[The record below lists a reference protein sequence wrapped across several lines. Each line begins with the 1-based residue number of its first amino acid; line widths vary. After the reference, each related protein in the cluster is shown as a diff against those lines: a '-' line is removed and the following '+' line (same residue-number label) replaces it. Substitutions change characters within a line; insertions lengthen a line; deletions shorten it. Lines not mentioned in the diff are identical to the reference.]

1 MRRIYLA
8 GTALAALLGLG
19 LAGAYHAVQAQI
31 VTQPT
36 TQTVTVGKSSAA
48 AAAIAPSAVA
58 SITGAQILKSSAG
71 NLYGFNVT
79 SSTTAGY
86 VMLIDSATVPADGAV
101 TPVKCYKL
109 AANSTIAGSWLPG
122 PAARFASGIVVVYST
137 TGCFTKTVE
146 NTAFISG
153 DYQ

>member
-8 GTALAALLGLG
+8 GTVLAVLVGLG
-19 LAGAYHAVQAQI
+19 LAGAYHAVQAQVI
-31 VTQPT
+31 TQPRVP
-36 TQTVTVGKSSAA
+36 TVVITPSSASG
-48 AAAIAPSAVA
+48 AAIAPSAVA
-58 SITGAQILKSSAG
+58 AITGAQLLKASAG

-86 VMLIDSATVPADGAV
+86 VLLFNSATVPADGAV

-109 AANSTIAGSWLPG
+109 SANSTISGSWLPG
-122 PAARFASGIVVVYST
+122 PAARFSSGIVIVYST

-146 NTAFISG
+146 DTAFISG